1 MLQNVFKLFQKPATR
16 RYRKRTGQRGGQQDQ
31 QNQQGQNAG
40 PTSISPDLQANVTEI
55 RRRFGQSGDIIF
67 RTIMVQI
74 DRPQQVMLI
83 YVEGLVD
90 KLLLTTGVLKPL
102 LLGTQTLQQKRGL
115 GRKDPLEKIRD
126 LLVAVGE
133 LSEATT
139 IDDVLADLPFGKIA
153 LFMQGMGKALLLNL
167 VLWEDRTVDEPETET
182 VVRGPREGF
191 IETLRVNTSLIRRK
205 IRSPHLR
212 IEFLRLG
219 RVTHTD
225 VAVAYIDGTANL
237 EILGEVRRRLERI
250 DIDGILETGYIED
263 FLEDNPYSI
272 FPQIFHTERPDV
284 VAAGLLEGRIAI
296 LVDGTPFVLL
306 IPAVFAQFLQSAE
319 DYYERPHIAV
329 WLRLVRYAAFLITLT
344 APSLY
349 IALTTFHPEMLP
361 TTLAMSVA
369 AGREGV
375 PFPAFV
381 EALLMEVTFE
391 LLREAGL
398 RLPKPFGQAVGIV
411 GAVVIG
417 EAAVRAGIVSPA
429 MVIIVASTAIAS
441 FAVPAFSLAIAARL
455 LRFPMMFL
463 AASLG
468 LFGVMT
474 GLIAVT
480 VHLASIRSFG
490 VPYLSP
496 IAPRG
501 NMKDVVLRTFW
512 WAMNKRPPLIGKY
525 NPVRQRHP
533 VRPHPPSE
541 VQPQEKP
548 FQDAKGGRRN
558 ER

>member
-31 QNQQGQNAG
+31 QNQQGQNSG

-102 LLGTQTLQQKRGL
+102 LLGAQTLQQKRGL

-126 LLVAVGE
+126 LLVAVSE

-139 IDDVLADLPFGKIA
+139 IDEVLADLPFGKIA

-167 VLWEDRTVDEPETET
+167 VLWEDRAVDEPETET

-225 VAVAYIDGTANL
+225 VAVAYIDGTTNL

-250 DIDGILETGYIED
+250 DIDGILETGYIEE
-263 FLEDNPYSI
+263 FLEDNPYSV

-361 TTLAMSVA
+361 TTLAMGVA

-441 FAVPAFSLAIAARL
+441 FAVPSFNLAIAARL

-468 LFGVMT
+468 LFGVMS

-525 NPVRQRHP
+525 NPIRQRHP

-541 VQPQEKP
+541 IRPQEKP
-548 FQDAKGGRRN
+548 LQGTKGDRRN

>member
-1 MLQNVFKLFQKPATR
+1 MLQNVFKLFKRPAANRRQKGA
-16 RYRKRTGQRGGQQDQ
+16 GQGGGRQGQP
-31 QNQQGQNAG
+31 GQNADQT
-40 PTSISPDLQANVTEI
+40 PISPDLQANVLEI
-55 RRRFGQSGDIIF
+55 RRRCGQSGDIIF

-74 DRPQQVMLI
+74 DRPRQVMLI

-90 KLLLTTGVLKPL
+90 KPLLSSGVLKPL
-102 LLGTQTLQQKRGL
+102 LLGTGTLQQKRGI
-115 GRKDPLEKIRD
+115 GRKDSLEKISD

-133 LSEATT
+133 VSEAAT
-139 IDDVLADLPFGKIA
+139 IDKVLADIPFGKIA
-153 LFMQGMGKALLLNL
+153 LLMQGMDRALLLNL
-167 VLWEDRTVDEPETET
+167 PLWEDRTVAEPETET

-191 IETLRVNTSLIRRK
+191 IETLRVNTSLMRRK

-225 VAVAYIDGTANL
+225 VAVAYIDGIANTDVL
-237 EILGEVRRRLERI
+237 NELRRRLERI
-250 DIDGILETGYIED
+250 DIDGILETGYIEE
-263 FLEDNPYSI
+263 FIEDEPFSV

-306 IPAVFAQFLQSAE
+306 IPAVFAQFLQSPE

-329 WLRLVRYAAFLITLT
+329 WLRLIRYGAFFITLT

-349 IALTTFHPEMLP
+349 IAITTFHPEMLP
-361 TTLAMSVA
+361 TALAMSVA

-375 PFPAFV
+375 PFPSFV

-398 RLPKPFGQAVGIV
+398 RLPKPIGQAIGIV

-429 MVIIVASTAIAS
+429 MVIIVATTAIAS
-441 FAVPAFSLAIAARL
+441 FAIPVFSMAIAVRL
-455 LRFPMMFL
+455 LRFSMML
-463 AASLG
+463 LSASLG
-468 LFGVMT
+468 LFGLMV
-474 GLIAVT
+474 GLIATT
-480 VHLASIRSFG
+480 VHVASIRSFG

-501 NMKDVVLRTFW
+501 NMKDVLLRTFW
-512 WAMNKRPPLIGKY
+512 WAMNRRPPLIGKY
-525 NPVRQRHP
+525 NPTRQRHP

-541 VQPQEKP
+541 IQPQEKP
-548 FQDAKGGRRN
+548 FLGTKGDRQN

>member
-1 MLQNVFKLFQKPATR
+1 M
-16 RYRKRTGQRGGQQDQ
+16 
-31 QNQQGQNAG
+31 
-40 PTSISPDLQANVTEI
+40 QANVTEI

-102 LLGTQTLQQKRGL
+102 LLGAQTLQQKRGL

-126 LLVAVGE
+126 LLVAVSE

-139 IDDVLADLPFGKIA
+139 IDEVLADLPFGKIA

-167 VLWEDRTVDEPETET
+167 VLWEDRAVDEPETET

-225 VAVAYIDGTANL
+225 VAVAYIDGTTNL

-250 DIDGILETGYIED
+250 DIDGILETGYIEE
-263 FLEDNPYSI
+263 FLEDNPYSV

-361 TTLAMSVA
+361 TTLAMGVA

-441 FAVPAFSLAIAARL
+441 FAVPSFNLAIAARL

-468 LFGVMT
+468 LFGVMS

-525 NPVRQRHP
+525 NPIRQRHP

-541 VQPQEKP
+541 IRPQEKP
-548 FQDAKGGRRN
+548 FQGTKGDRRN